1 MRVFRKGEIIVIVFV
16 KSDEVLLVDSET
28 GEIMIRE
35 TEGSKDMRIS
45 RAVMTCRYADVGGEL
60 IYSKG

>member
-28 GEIMIRE
+28 GEIMFRE

-45 RAVMTCRYADVGGEL
+45 HAITACRYADVGGEL
-60 IYSKG
+60 IYAKG